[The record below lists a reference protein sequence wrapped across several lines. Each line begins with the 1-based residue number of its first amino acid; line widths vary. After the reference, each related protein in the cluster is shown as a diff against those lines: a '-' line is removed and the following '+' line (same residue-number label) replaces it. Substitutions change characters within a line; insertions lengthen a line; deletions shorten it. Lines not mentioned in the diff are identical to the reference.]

1 MSFRWSRCRNDQR
14 RTQTRPQTRSQTC
27 SQTHTTRNVSRSA
40 LWLLLAASACTVAR
54 VPSTPSPQP
63 SEPAPTH
70 PVTPQPTVSAQPTRG
85 GGPWAYAPASGTYSY
100 VITTDAT
107 IERVDS
113 AAPSRT
119 LPTTTQRVTLAIFST
134 GDVQLVD
141 PPAPV
146 SGVPCDAA
154 AALATRALEL
164 VPRFPATLTA
174 GATWSD
180 STTSQGCR
188 GTIPTTTHTQSRY
201 TVVGD
206 TSIAGV
212 VALQIHR
219 ADSITANGEGIQG
232 QHHVTLAA
240 TGSAATNLFLD
251 PATGRFLGADE
262 TQETNVDVTASGR
275 TERFLQHVRER
286 ATLVPGAPASAA
298 PASPSTP

>member
-14 RTQTRPQTRSQTC
+14 RTQTRPQTRSQTCSQTC

-63 SEPAPTH
+63 SEPVPTH

-154 AALATRALEL
+154 AALRFAAPFRFTVRVAFAERPIAGLTMCGFPIL
-164 VPRFPATLTA
+164 SPRFVCSA
-174 GATWSD
+174 
-180 STTSQGCR
+180 CR
-188 GTIPTTTHTQSRY
+188 NR
-201 TVVGD
+201 
-206 TSIAGV
+206 
-212 VALQIHR
+212 
-219 ADSITANGEGIQG
+219 
-232 QHHVTLAA
+232 
-240 TGSAATNLFLD
+240 
-251 PATGRFLGADE
+251 GAD
-262 TQETNVDVTASGR
+262 
-275 TERFLQHVRER
+275 VR
-286 ATLVPGAPASAA
+286 PNFD
-298 PASPSTP
+298 

>member
-1 MSFRWSRCRNDQR
+1 MSFRWSRCRNDQM
-14 RTQTRPQTRSQTC
+14 RTPRDP
-27 SQTHTTRNVSRSA
+27 SRSA
-40 LWLLLAASACTVAR
+40 LWLLLAASACTVTR
-54 VPSTPSPQP
+54 IPSTPSPQP
-63 SEPAPTH
+63 SEPAPAR
-70 PVTPQPTVSAQPTRG
+70 TPAAQPTVSTQPARG

-107 IERVDS
+107 IQRVDS
-113 AAPSRT
+113 SAPPRA

-141 PPAPV
+141 PSAPM
-146 SGVPCDAA
+146 SGAPCDAA

-164 VPRFPATLTA
+164 VPRFPATLNA

-201 TVVGD
+201 TVIGD

-212 VALQIHR
+212 VALQVHR
-219 ADSITANGEGIQG
+219 ADSITASGQGVQG

-240 TGSAATNLFLD
+240 TGSAAIDLFLD
-251 PATGRFLGADE
+251 PATGHFLAADE

-275 TERFLQHVRER
+275 TERFLQHVHER
-286 ATLVPGAPASAA
+286 ATLAPGTPTGVTAPV
-298 PASPSTP
+298 SPTTD

>member
-1 MSFRWSRCRNDQR
+1 MSFRWSRCRNDQM
-14 RTQTRPQTRSQTC
+14 RTQTRSQMY
-27 SQTHTTRNVSRSA
+27 TTRNVSRSA

-54 VPSTPSPQP
+54 IPSTPSPQP

-70 PVTPQPTVSAQPTRG
+70 PAAPQPTVSVQPARG

-113 AAPSRT
+113 VAPPRT

-141 PPAPV
+141 PSAPV
-146 SGVPCDAA
+146 SGTPCDAA

-201 TVVGD
+201 TVIGD
-206 TSIAGV
+206 TSISGV

-219 ADSITANGEGIQG
+219 ADSITANGEGVQG

-240 TGSAATNLFLD
+240 TGSAATDLFLD
-251 PATGRFLGADE
+251 PAGGHFLGADE

-275 TERFLQHVRER
+275 TERFLQHVHER
-286 ATLVPGAPASAA
+286 ATLAPGAPTGAA
-298 PASPSTP
+298 PVSPSTH

>member
-1 MSFRWSRCRNDQR
+1 MPFRWSRCRNDQMR
-14 RTQTRPQTRSQTC
+14 
-27 SQTHTTRNVSRSA
+27 TTRDVSRSA
-40 LWLLLAASACTVAR
+40 LWLLLAASACTVSR
-54 VPSTPSPQP
+54 IPSTPSPQP
-63 SEPAPTH
+63 SVPAPAPT
-70 PVTPQPTVSAQPTRG
+70 PTPQPTVAAQPTRG
-85 GGPWAYAPASGTYSY
+85 GGPWTYAPTSGTYSY

-107 IERVDS
+107 IDRVDS

-141 PPAPV
+141 PSAPV
-146 SGVPCDAA
+146 SGAPCDAA

-164 VPRFPATLTA
+164 VPRFPATLSA

-188 GTIPTTTHTQSRY
+188 GTIPTTTHTQSHY
-201 TVVGD
+201 TVIGD

-219 ADSITANGEGIQG
+219 ADSITANGEGVQG

-240 TGSAATNLFLD
+240 AGSAATDLFLD
-251 PATGRFLGADE
+251 PATGHFLGADE
-262 TQETNVDVTASGR
+262 TQETNVSVTASGR
-275 TERFLQHVRER
+275 TERFLQHVRAR
-286 ATLVPGAPASAA
+286 AALVPGAAAGAA
-298 PASPSTP
+298 PVSPSTP